1 MVWGMGKLTGFLLQ
15 YDIVVSTD
23 GTNVYAVSSTSSQI
37 FWWDRNPV
45 TGALINEQ
53 SISNSDC
60 IFATSVSSSL
70 IISFDQANIYTASGN
85 ILCAW
90 AQNTAQLSKRPIEFQ
105 QLYKDQYTGSTA
117 EL

>member
-1 MVWGMGKLTGFLLQ
+1 MIMCIDANRILVGRSEAFFTDAAS
-15 YDIVVSTD
+15 DIVVSTD

-70 IISFDQANIYTASGN
+70 IISFDQANIYTVSGN
-85 ILCAW
+85 IL
-90 AQNTAQLSKRPIEFQ
+90 
-105 QLYKDQYTGSTA
+105 
-117 EL
+117 